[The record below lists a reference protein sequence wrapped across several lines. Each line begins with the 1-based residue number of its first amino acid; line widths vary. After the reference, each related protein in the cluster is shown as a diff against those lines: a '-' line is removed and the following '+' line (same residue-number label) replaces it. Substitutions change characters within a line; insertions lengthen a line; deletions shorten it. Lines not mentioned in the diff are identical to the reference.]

1 MSRTTKRTS
10 TFSEELWAQVDQ
22 ENKDLLN
29 EFREYKIST
38 DKSAQTVYQ
47 YTAVLK
53 LFFCWNVEHNANKVF
68 VDIKKREFVRF
79 FSYMTNE
86 LNASPNRIKT
96 VRAII
101 SSFSNFIENI
111 LDEDYEG
118 YRNNVKK
125 IETVAVEPVRE
136 KTVLTQEQVDT
147 CLEKLVEL
155 GKYQAACFMALACAS
170 GARKAELL
178 RFKANWFTDD
188 NIVFGCLYKTPEKI
202 TTKGR
207 GSRGKLLYKY
217 VFVQQF
223 KRYYDL
229 WMEERKRLGIDSEWL
244 FVSRT
249 PEGYRQAQ
257 ISTASVWARTIE
269 SVLGCDFYF
278 HSLRHFLIS
287 QLRAKKLPDPVI
299 IELIGWNKASGGAMI
314 SIYDDNEA
322 MDSFA
327 DYFDENGIK
336 EVKQS
341 QLGDL

>member
-125 IETVAVEPVRE
+125 IETVAIEPVRE
-136 KTVLTQEQVDT
+136 KTVLTQEQAD
-147 CLEKLVEL
+147 
-155 GKYQAACFMALACAS
+155 M
-170 GARKAELL
+170 
-178 RFKANWFTDD
+178 
-188 NIVFGCLYKTPEKI
+188 
-202 TTKGR
+202 
-207 GSRGKLLYKY
+207 
-217 VFVQQF
+217 
-223 KRYYDL
+223 
-229 WMEERKRLGIDSEWL
+229 L
-244 FVSRT
+244 F
-249 PEGYRQAQ
+249 
-257 ISTASVWARTIE
+257 
-269 SVLGCDFYF
+269 
-278 HSLRHFLIS
+278 
-287 QLRAKKLPDPVI
+287 
-299 IELIGWNKASGGAMI
+299 
-314 SIYDDNEA
+314 
-322 MDSFA
+322 
-327 DYFDENGIK
+327 
-336 EVKQS
+336 
-341 QLGDL
+341 